1 MSNSSKIP
9 SYIAGQDLGKGG
21 ISFRYSNERYCNE
34 WTTSRGMWARLRNQ
48 EEVSCHT
55 KSNKNEKPFLYE
67 KRPKRKQMGEKSDGY
82 RIEII

>member
-9 SYIAGQDLGKGG
+9 SYIAEQDLGKGR

-34 WTTSRGMWARLRNQ
+34 WTTSRGMWARLRKPRRS
-48 EEVSCHT
+48 VMSH

-82 RIEII
+82 RTEIT